1 MKVIRVDLRNFETK
15 QEIQEYLKN
24 ACDFPAHYGC
34 NLDAL
39 YDCLSENPMFAF
51 EIVHSIDHL
60 KYEEALLETMEAAGC
75 AVALIME

>member
-1 MKVIRVDLRNFETK
+1 MKIIRVDLRKFETK
-15 QEIQEYLKN
+15 QEIQEYLKKE
-24 ACDFPAHYGC
+24 CDFPEYYGC

-39 YDCLSENPMFAF
+39 YDCLSENPCFAF

-75 AVALIME
+75 PVALIME

>member
-1 MKVIRVDLRNFETK
+1 MKKIRIDLEAFEDK
-15 QEIQEYLKN
+15 RAFHRWLRD
-24 ACDFPAHYGC
+24 ACDFPEYYGC

-39 YDCLSENPMFAF
+39 YDCLSENPCFAF

-75 AVALIME
+75 PVALVME